1 MKPNNP
7 TREGVMIKSFVVN
20 VFLIGLKLI
29 GGLLFQSVAL
39 IADAF
44 HSLSDFLSDIMVIFG
59 LKQANKPPDQEHPIG
74 HGKVEYVLSLFLGMM
89 ILFFVYQLV
98 THQINR
104 IEEDL
109 SIPSLYAL
117 VVIMIVI
124 ICKLVLSQYIA
135 NWGHT
140 LDSQVLKA
148 SAQESFTD
156 VLGSVV
162 VLVGVLMSVLGEHFN
177 IGVLLY
183 ADQIAAFVIVLFI
196 LRVSVMILIDA
207 IRSLLGKSASKRTLK
222 ATKDIA
228 EAIEGVIVVD
238 KLTMIV
244 YGHYYQVLVNIK
256 VDGAISVK
264 AGHDIAQQVK
274 DRLLKEHNIGYVT
287 VHVNPEVD

>member
-20 VFLIGLKLI
+20 VFLICLKLL

-59 LKQANKPPDQEHPIG
+59 LKQSNKPADKEHPIG
-74 HGKVEYVLSLFLGMM
+74 HGKVEYILSLFLGMM
-89 ILFFVYQLV
+89 ILFFVYQLI
-98 THQINR
+98 THQITNIR
-104 IEEDL
+104 GDVR
-109 SIPSLYAL
+109 IPSLYAL
-117 VVIMIVI
+117 AVIAIVVVS
-124 ICKLVLSQYIA
+124 KLALSQYISH
-135 NWGHT
+135 WGET
-140 LDSQVLKA
+140 LNSQILKA

-162 VLVGVLMSVLGEHFN
+162 VLVGVMMSVMGDHFN
-177 IGVLLY
+177 IGVLRY
-183 ADQIAAFVIVLFI
+183 ADQIAAFVIILFVLKVAIKI
-196 LRVSVMILIDA
+196 LVDA
-207 IRSLLGKSASKRTLK
+207 IRSLLGKSASKHTLK
-222 ATKDIA
+222 ATKAIA
-228 EAIEGVIVVD
+228 ESIDGVIVVD

-256 VDGAISVK
+256 VNADLTVK
-264 AGHDIAQQVK
+264 AGHDIAQNVK